1 MRPFVE
7 RKVRNGKLIRLSI
20 DAEHNRVQLTGDF
33 FMYPEEGLAL
43 VEDAL
48 SEGLRDPGRARNLLE
63 KTVRVNN
70 LVLLGFRVQDLLE
83 MLQEARR

>member
-7 RKVRNGKLIRLSI
+7 RKVRNGKLIRLNI
-20 DAEHNRVQLTGDF
+20 DEEHGRVQLSGDF
-33 FMYPEEGLAL
+33 FMSPEEGLAL

-48 SEGLRDPGRARNLLE
+48 SEGLREPGRARNVLE
-63 KTVRVNN
+63 KTVRVNK
-70 LVLLGFRVQDLLE
+70 LVFLGFRVQDLLE